1 MIRATRLVKKGNIV
15 LILTDKK
22 IHKDQFTIPAPMA
35 VGAIHHKLIDSG
47 LRCDTNLIVETGSA
61 RNPHHF
67 AVLLGYGATAIYPYL
82 SFELIFELIN
92 KNNKSDDYTKS
103 VSNYIS
109 GINKGIFKIMSKMG
123 ISCVSSYRGAQL
135 FETVGLDDDVVDL
148 CFRGTINRI
157 STGTDFDDL
166 QKDILE
172 THEFAW
178 DEKLKIKTGGL
189 LKYVHDDEYH
199 DYNPD
204 VVKQLQ
210 ECVST
215 GSYDDYKKF
224 SETINNRRPSFLR
237 DLLNLRSKNKSVSL
251 KQVEPISNIVK
262 RFDTAGMS
270 LGALSPEAHE
280 ALAVVQ

>member
-1 MIRATRLVKKGNIV
+1 MTLQIYFFLYLN
-15 LILTDKK
+15 
-22 IHKDQFTIPAPMA
+22 
-35 VGAIHHKLIDSG
+35 KLIDSG

-92 KNNKSDDYTKS
+92 KNNKSNDYTKS
-103 VSNYIS
+103 VSNYIR

-157 STGTDFDDL
+157 SGTDFDDL

-224 SETINNRRPSFLR
+224 SEIINNRRPSFLR
-237 DLLNLRSKNKSVSL
+237 DLLNLRSKINCARSSI
-251 KQVEPISNIVK
+251 EY
-262 RFDTAGMS
+262 MS
-270 LGALSPEAHE
+270 
-280 ALAVVQ
+280 